1 MAQVTMGVDLS
12 TLVNALLTGNI
23 DAIIAAAR
31 EHLHRGEQ
39 VDVLI
44 GRIGLIAMQGDP
56 DGHPTITLAAAA
68 MLSRLLHTIPA
79 PIDADKTSAE
89 LALPLLVQ
97 ALLSAIPAVRAGHA
111 VESHYPDPLFPSE
124 LPEGKT
130 VNEMM
135 HQAVYK
141 NDTLLA
147 ERLLFGLYGSG
158 ADYRTTEVR
167 AYEGIAT
174 TFQNA
179 GHPLMFAVRGFQLL
193 DAVEWGNHV
202 PNVLHWLAPHLPL
215 RPDNDE
221 PAWVRSVRE
230 YTSDQAHSVVSIRTR
245 LSTPKNISALSLR
258 QLITSDADTTK
269 VCQAVYDALIRGEA
283 SPGAVGAVIAL
294 AAADILQ
301 YVPDTDRALFV
312 RVAHGL
318 LFSAAVRQ
326 VFQRVQDVE
335 ALNLLFTSAAFI
347 NALHKEV
354 IGSGAQQQPA
364 PASAS
369 KGSSSTAVAG
379 GGLIAAAQLET
390 IASQLKAQDLGG
402 ALATAQRYFRLGHDP
417 RALFATIALAAA
429 SIDSVD
435 DQGHALQIVQAASE
449 EYTGWLQHRLPDTN
463 IEVLLLAA
471 LRATAF
477 GKRDAIVSRL

>member
-12 TLVNALLTGNI
+12 TLVNALLEGNI
-23 DAIIAAAR
+23 EAIIAAAR
-31 EHLHRGEQ
+31 EHLQREEQ

-44 GRIGLIAMQGDP
+44 GRIGLIAMQGDT
-56 DGHPTITLAAAA
+56 DGHPSITLAAAA
-68 MLSRLLHTIPA
+68 ILSRLLHTIPA
-79 PIDADKTSAE
+79 PIDTDKHSVD

-97 ALLSAIPAVRAGHA
+97 ALLSAIPAIRA
-111 VESHYPDPLFPSE
+111 SHQVQSQYPDPLFPSE

-141 NDTLLA
+141 NDAQLA

-158 ADYRTTEVR
+158 ADYRTIEVR

-179 GHPLMFAVRGFQLL
+179 GHPLMLAVRGFQLL
-193 DAVEWGNHV
+193 DAVEWGNRV
-202 PNVLHWLAPHLPL
+202 PNILHWLAPHLPL
-215 RPDNDE
+215 RPDSDE

-230 YTSDQAHSVVSIRTR
+230 YTGDQAHSVVSIRTR
-245 LSTPKNISALSLR
+245 LSTPKNASALTLR

-269 VCQAVYDALIRGEA
+269 VCQGVYDALIRGEA
-283 SPGAVGAVIAL
+283 SPQAVGAVIAL
-294 AAADILQ
+294 AAADILE

-354 IGSGAQQQPA
+354 TGNGAQRQPA
-364 PASAS
+364 PTPTSA
-369 KGSSSTAVAG
+369 SSTAIAG

-390 IASQLKAQDLGG
+390 VASQLKAQDLGG

-417 RALFATIALAAA
+417 RALFATIALAAS

-435 DQGHALQIVQAASE
+435 DQGHTLQIVQAAAE
-449 EYTGWLQHRLPDTN
+449 EYIGWSRHRLPETN
-463 IEVLLLAA
+463 IEGLLLVA
-471 LRATAF
+471 LRAAAF